1 LTVTI
6 DSMNVELQKI
16 NEWYKNT
23 KTDLDETI
31 DRLHLA
37 NRVRHEL
44 ELRLHS
50 ELDSNYRLQNT
61 VNEKVYLIQE
71 FETKLDFMDLQVKQ
85 ADMKVYET

>member
-1 LTVTI
+1 
-6 DSMNVELQKI
+6 MNVELQKL

-44 ELRLHS
+44 EVRLHA
-50 ELDSNYRLQNT
+50 ELDSNYRLQRT
-61 VNEKVYLIQE
+61 IDEKVQIIKD
-71 FETKLDFMDLQVKQ
+71 FEDKLDYMDQ
-85 ADMKVYET
+85 